1 MNRHASMNRVYR
13 LIWSSVRDLWIP
25 VAETSRGR
33 GKRTRR
39 TLVAAAL
46 SLAAALAHAA
56 GPSGGQVTAGSG
68 TITQSGAVTTI
79 TQDSSKLSLS
89 WTSFNITPQETVDFV
104 QPSASAIAVNRIF
117 DTNGTQILGHLNAN
131 GQVFL
136 INPNGI
142 VFGAG
147 AVVNVGGLVAAA
159 LDLNQASLDAASK
172 SFSGNSADG
181 VVNEGTITAAPGGYV
196 VLLGNHVNN
205 QGVISAQLGS
215 VALAAGSAATLTFNN
230 NSLVHLQ
237 VDQSLW
243 HSLAENSGV
252 IQADG
257 GQVIMTAGA
266 KDALVASVVNNTG
279 VIEART
285 VQSREGTITL
295 LGGMADG
302 TVTVGGTLDASAPS
316 GGNGGSIETSA
327 AHVEV
332 ADGAKVTTA
341 AASGLYGGWLI
352 DPTDF
357 NVAASG
363 GNITGAQ
370 LSTDL
375 GTTNVNLKSSSG
387 TTGVAG
393 NVNVNDAVSW
403 SADTTLTLTAS
414 NDVNVNANI
423 TTTGNT
429 AGLIILPNTANGG
442 QTASGTGIYT
452 LLNGASITLSGA
464 TPSLSIAS
472 IPYIVINSLG
482 VAGSMTGK
490 DVQGINGGLAGHYA
504 LGSNLN
510 ASATSSWNGGAGF
523 TPIGTLATPFTGIF
537 DGLGHSITS
546 LNINLPTTNNVGFFG
561 YIGAGAVV
569 RNVGLLGGSVTGN
582 SDVGGLAGYSDGAI
596 SNGSATGSVSG
607 GPAGNIGGL
616 VGANY
621 GAGTIGNSYATG
633 SVSGAAEVGGLVGIN
648 YGPISNSHATGA
660 VTGTAFGVGG
670 LVGFSVSAAIS
681 NSYATGSVS
690 GGTAVGGLVGLN
702 TNSGATISNS
712 YATGSVAG
720 STYVGGLVGEMVQGS
735 VLYSYSTG
743 AVSGS
748 SHVGGLVGYGV
759 GTGAPNSNSTVTD
772 SYWDTDTSGQ
782 STSAQTSGTGGGAVV
797 VSSLGGLTTAQ
808 MQTATNFVGFNFTA
822 NPGTPG
828 NNWVMIDTDGTLNN
842 NMGTAAGA
850 TFPMLASEYSTI
862 VTNAHQLQLMAMNLA
877 ASYTLGQNID
887 ASASALAVTT
897 GSSDIWSTS
906 GGFIPIG
913 SQANAFTGAT
923 FNGLGY
929 SISGLTINLPAT
941 DNVGLFGLA
950 TGLIE
955 NVGLLGGSVT
965 GHNNVGGLVGYN
977 LGTVNNSYATG
988 SVSGNSYVGG
998 LVGFNDTAISNSYA
1012 AGSVSGVSNVG
1023 GLVGINDYATINN
1036 SYATGPVHGTGG
1048 NVGGLVGYGN
1058 YGSVTNSHATGTV
1071 TGTTAVGGL
1080 VGFNYGGA
1088 NGGMIDNSYAT
1099 GHVSGTSG
1107 DVGGLVGYA
1116 DFGAITNSY
1125 ATASVTGVGN
1135 VGGLVGYNEGS
1146 ISDSHAGIGGV
1157 IGTGSYVGGLVGL
1170 NINGGAISNSY
1181 ATGNVTGSNYAG
1193 GLAGGSTYTIST
1205 IDSSYATGAVTGYAI
1220 VGGLVGRNAGTIS
1233 NSYATG
1239 RVSGNSEVGGLAG
1252 WSYGAITASHATGAV
1267 SASGNQVG
1275 GLVGFVNAAVSDSYA
1290 TGAVSGSSYVGGLLG
1305 TAETEGT
1312 PPITNTYATG
1322 AVSGSGSY
1330 VGGLVGF
1337 SAFSIS
1343 NGHASG
1349 AVSGAGDVG
1358 GLVGYNGYTISDS
1371 YATGNVSGT
1380 AKDVGGLAG
1389 YNGSGT
1395 ITTSYA
1401 TGTVI
1406 DSGSIAGGLV
1416 GGNYGAISNSYA
1428 TGKVNSGVA
1437 SGGLVG
1443 GNYGMISNSYA
1454 TGKITGTGNALGG
1467 LVGDNAGAVTASFW
1481 NSDINATGIGSGTSA
1496 GASGLS
1502 TAGMM
1507 TMSNFSAAGW
1517 SISDIGGSSSVWR
1530 IYQGNT
1536 APLLLS
1542 FMTPLTVTA
1551 ANATKTYTGIPVASL
1566 AGAGYSLAGAA
1577 TSGHIFN
1584 DANTYNG
1591 AVNVGSYAPDL
1602 YSDQQGYDISYIG
1615 GTLTIT
1621 PATLTVT
1628 ATAATKTYG
1637 QANPALCGSVT
1648 GFVDGET
1655 LASATTGS
1663 EIYSTP
1669 ATLTST
1675 VGTYAITG
1683 SGLSA
1688 DNGNYIFA
1696 FAAGDASAFSITPAT
1711 LTYTAAAASFAVGQT
1726 PSGLSGTLSGF
1737 VLGQTQANA
1746 TAGTLDWTTGA
1757 GISSPPGRYAID
1769 GSGLTAMNY
1778 VFVEAGGNASALT
1791 LRAGSAAG
1799 PSPAMLLQA
1808 QIAVGT
1814 LEADLPD
1821 SETTIQLAPLYLAQ
1835 DSTNNGIV
1843 EDDRVVLDARL
1854 PSLRVVRG
1862 GVKLPDNGLDIDAR

>member
-13 LIWSSVRDLWIP
+13 LIWSAVRDLWIP

-89 WTSFNITPQETVDFV
+89 WTSFNIAPQATVDFV
-104 QPSASAIAVNRIF
+104 QPSTSAIAVNRIF

-159 LDLNQASLDAASK
+159 LDLNEASLDAASK
-172 SFSGNSADG
+172 SFSGTSADS
-181 VVNEGTITAAPGGYV
+181 VVNEGTLSATPGGYV
-196 VLLGNHVNN
+196 VLLGNHVSN

-243 HSLAENSGV
+243 HSLAENGGV
-252 IQADG
+252 IQANG

-266 KDALVASVVNNTG
+266 KNALVASAVNNTG

-285 VQSREGTITL
+285 VQSREGSITL

-341 AASGLYGGWLI
+341 AASGLYGSWLI

-375 GTTNVNLKSSSG
+375 GTTNVSLKSSSG
-387 TTGVAG
+387 TTGVSG

-414 NDVNVNANI
+414 NDVNINANI
-423 TTTGNT
+423 TATGNT
-429 AGLIILPNTANGG
+429 AGLVILPNTANGG

-482 VAGSMTGK
+482 AVGSTTGT
-490 DVQGINGGLAGHYA
+490 DLQGINGGLSGHYA
-504 LGSNLN
+504 LGSNLD
-510 ASATSSWNGGAGF
+510 ASGTSAWNGGAGF
-523 TPIGTLATPFTGIF
+523 TPIGSQAMAFTGTF
-537 DGLGHSITS
+537 DGLGHTIS
-546 LNINLPTTNNVGFFG
+546 NLTIDQSGASDVGLFG
-561 YIGAGAVV
+561 FATGLIQ
-569 RNVGLLGGSVTGN
+569 NVGLVGASVTGN
-582 SDVGGLAGYSDGAI
+582 
-596 SNGSATGSVSG
+596 
-607 GPAGNIGGL
+607 
-616 VGANY
+616 
-621 GAGTIGNSYATG
+621 
-633 SVSGAAEVGGLVGIN
+633 
-648 YGPISNSHATGA
+648 
-660 VTGTAFGVGG
+660 
-670 LVGFSVSAAIS
+670 
-681 NSYATGSVS
+681 
-690 GGTAVGGLVGLN
+690 
-702 TNSGATISNS
+702 
-712 YATGSVAG
+712 
-720 STYVGGLVGEMVQGS
+720 
-735 VLYSYSTG
+735 
-743 AVSGS
+743 
-748 SHVGGLVGYGV
+748 
-759 GTGAPNSNSTVTD
+759 
-772 SYWDTDTSGQ
+772 
-782 STSAQTSGTGGGAVV
+782 
-797 VSSLGGLTTAQ
+797 
-808 MQTATNFVGFNFTA
+808 
-822 NPGTPG
+822 
-828 NNWVMIDTDGTLNN
+828 
-842 NMGTAAGA
+842 
-850 TFPMLASEYSTI
+850 
-862 VTNAHQLQLMAMNLA
+862 
-877 ASYTLGQNID
+877 
-887 ASASALAVTT
+887 
-897 GSSDIWSTS
+897 
-906 GGFIPIG
+906 
-913 SQANAFTGAT
+913 
-923 FNGLGY
+923 
-929 SISGLTINLPAT
+929 
-941 DNVGLFGLA
+941 
-950 TGLIE
+950 
-955 NVGLLGGSVT
+955 
-965 GHNNVGGLVGYN
+965 NNVGALVGYN
-977 LGTVNNSYATG
+977 GGTVNNSYATG

-998 LVGFNDTAISNSYA
+998 LVGFNDNSITNSSSSS
-1012 AGSVSGVSNVG
+1012 SVSGVTNVG
-1023 GLVGINDYATINN
+1023 GLVGINDYSTITN
-1036 SYATGPVHGTGG
+1036 SYATGTVSGTGG

-1058 YGSVTNSHATGTV
+1058 YGSITNSHATGTV
-1071 TGTTAVGGL
+1071 AGTTAVGGL
-1080 VGFNYGGA
+1080 VGFNYGGT
-1088 NGGMIDNSYAT
+1088 NGGTINNSYAT

-1107 DVGGLVGYA
+1107 DVGGLVGYV
-1116 DFGAITNSY
+1116 DFGAIANSY
-1125 ATASVTGVGN
+1125 ATGSVTGVGN
-1135 VGGLVGYNEGS
+1135 VGGLVGYNQGS
-1146 ISDSHAGIGGV
+1146 ISNSHAGTGGV

-1170 NINGGAISNSY
+1170 NTNGGAISNSY
-1181 ATGNVTGSNYAG
+1181 ATGSVTGSNYAG
-1193 GLAGGSTYTIST
+1193 GLAGGSIYSIST
-1205 IDSSYATGAVTGYAI
+1205 IDSSYATGPVSGYAI
-1220 VGGLVGRNAGTIS
+1220 VGGLVGKDAGTVS
-1233 NSYATG
+1233 NSYAAG
-1239 RVSGNSEVGGLAG
+1239 RVTGNTEVGGLVG

-1267 SASGNQVG
+1267 SASGNQAG
-1275 GLVGFVNAAVSDSYA
+1275 GLVGNTAAAVSDSYA

-1305 TAETEGT
+1305 VAETEGT
-1312 PPITNTYATG
+1312 APISNSYATG
-1322 AVSGSGSY
+1322 VVSGSGSY

-1337 SAFSIS
+1337 SAFPIS
-1343 NGHASG
+1343 NSHASG
-1349 AVSGAGDVG
+1349 AVSGASDVG
-1358 GLVGYNGYTISDS
+1358 GLVGYNSYTISDS
-1371 YATGNVSGT
+1371 YATGTVTGSSSLGGLVGYNNYGAISSSHATGSVSGGSDYDGGLVGLSNGGTVSSSYATGNVSGGT
-1380 AKDVGGLAG
+1380 HIGGLLGESDTTISSSYATGNVSGSGEVGGLVGGSYGAITASHATG
-1389 YNGSGT
+1389 AVSAGSGSIVGGLVGSDRGSIDGSYAT
-1395 ITTSYA
+1395 GAVSGNSYVGGLVGVAATMGTEPISNSYATGSISGSGNYIGGLVGMNNFAISDSYATGAVSGGSNVGGLVGLNYYTVANSYA
-1401 TGTVI
+1401 TGTVGG
-1406 DSGSIAGGLV
+1406 GSSVGGLV
-1416 GGNYGAISNSYA
+1416 GGNYGTISNTYA
-1428 TGKVNSGVA
+1428 TGRVTA
-1437 SGGLVG
+1437 A
-1443 GNYGMISNSYA
+1443 GNDA
-1454 TGKITGTGNALGG
+1454 GG
-1467 LVGDNAGAVTASFW
+1467 LVGDNTSAVTASFW
-1481 NSDINATGIGSGTSA
+1481 NMDINAIGIGA
-1496 GASGLS
+1496 GATTGATGLT

-1517 SISDIGGSSSVWR
+1517 SIADTGDSGPIWR
-1530 IYQGNT
+1530 IYQGET
-1536 APLLLS
+1536 APLLLY

-1551 ANATKTYTGIPVASL
+1551 DNVTKTYTGVPVTGLTDAS
-1566 AGAGYSLAGAA
+1566 YSVAGAA
-1577 TSGHIFN
+1577 SSGHIFN
-1584 DANTYNG
+1584 AGNPYNG

-1602 YSDQQGYDISYIG
+1602 YSDQQGYDISYAG
-1615 GTLTIT
+1615 GGILTIT

-1637 QANPALCGSVT
+1637 EANPALSGSVT
-1648 GFVDGET
+1648 GFVDGQT

-1669 ATLTST
+1669 ATLTSN

-1711 LTYTAAAASFAVGQT
+1711 LTYTAAGASFAAGQI

-1737 VLGQTQANA
+1737 VLGQTQATA
-1746 TAGTLDWTTGA
+1746 TAGTLDWTTDA
-1757 GISSPPGRYAID
+1757 GSDSPPGRYAID

-1778 VFVEAGGNASALT
+1778 VFVEAGGNATALT
-1791 LRAGSAAG
+1791 LRPGSAVG
-1799 PSPAMLLQA
+1799 PPLGMLLQA

-1814 LEADLPD
+1814 LEADLPA

-1835 DSTNNGIV
+1835 DSTSNGIV

-1854 PSLRVVRG
+1854 PSLRVVHG
-1862 GVKLPDNGLDIDAR
+1862 GLKLPDNMVDVNAQ